1 MTSPETKKKNKGL
14 LERLPKLGRVSQLV
28 LIVGIFLVLFIP
40 LWIINQQQPAKQA
53 QLETTLINLQRIL
66 GAEQTPKTEYEAELA
81 QAKAETEAA
90 RAVYPTPNQ
99 SPEILAT
106 ILDLASQ
113 NDIYVIKTAVS
124 TSSGSLGTILTFSL
138 GLEGQIPKFQ
148 NFLLALG
155 EKLPTSQIKTVSFT
169 VSQGGQEY
177 DAASIA
183 INVSC
188 YSGKK

>member
-1 MTSPETKKKNKGL
+1 M
-14 LERLPKLGRVSQLV
+14 
-28 LIVGIFLVLFIP
+28 
-40 LWIINQQQPAKQA
+40 
-53 QLETTLINLQRIL
+53 
-66 GAEQTPKTEYEAELA
+66 
-81 QAKAETEAA
+81 
-90 RAVYPTPNQ
+90 AVYPTTNQ

-106 ILDLASQ
+106 LLDLASQ
-113 NDIYVIKTAVS
+113 NDIYVVKTAVS
-124 TSSGSLGTILTFSL
+124 TSSGSLGTVLTFSL

-169 VSQGGQEY
+169 VAPGGQEY